1 MKTFYKIILGLFVL
15 VLFSGCSMYQLVSL
29 SGDLPFND
37 KFQFYSENSDV
48 KVVYSF
54 NGQGGPIHI
63 EIFNKKDKPIYADWS
78 KSALVIKD
86 QSYALWND
94 DAVIKGNALE
104 FKVNPNNTVRSISS
118 FEGTIS
124 KQDKV
129 TFIPP
134 QTKITRDSY
143 QVCSL
148 VIDNKGK
155 AFQRMTLVSDAKE
168 FAEYDVK
175 KYIYTTE
182 DTPLAFKIF
191 LTLSDNENFN
201 NPIQLNST
209 FWASD
214 LINSGTNIIKS
225 KVISGNQFFNVR

>member
-1 MKTFYKIILGLFVL
+1 MKTLYKIIFGLFVL
-15 VLFSGCSMYQLVSL
+15 VLFSRCSTYQLVSL
-29 SGDLPFND
+29 SGDLPVDD
-37 KFQFYSENSDV
+37 KQQFYSENSDV

-86 QSYALWND
+86 QSYTLWND
-94 DAVIKGNALE
+94 DAVIKGSALE

-124 KQDKV
+124 KQDKI

-134 QTKITRDSY
+134 QTKIARDSY
-143 QVCSL
+143 QVCSS
-148 VIDNKGK
+148 VIDSKGRP
-155 AFQRMTLVSDAKE
+155 FQRMILASDAKE
-168 FAEYDVK
+168 YAEYDVK

-201 NPIQLNST
+201 DPIQLNSK

-214 LINSGTNIIKS
+214 LINSGTDVTKS
-225 KVISGNQFFNVR
+225 TIISGNQFFNVR